1 MIALDVNAVVFASA
15 LGGLAAG
22 LQAFLHTPALMIGAA
37 FIAGMVNSVIWV
49 SILPMLAENTHKEER
64 MHLFSVNFG
73 IGLLAQ
79 ILGSVAAG
87 GISQVLGSFGFSS
100 VLSIR
105 FTLLVGALLSLAA
118 VVPFSLI
125 KEERKTR
132 ARRASEPR
140 QRPLIKLMQLLRDRR
155 NQFNLI
161 ARFTVASALIGFG
174 AGLVI
179 PYLNLY
185 FSERFHLSKAMIG
198 LIIGAGQG
206 LTATA
211 MFIGPAAARRFGPV
225 RSVMLFQLT
234 SIPFLLVTGWS
245 MSLGLVAVA
254 VVVRNALMNA
264 SNPIQDSIMMALVD
278 DDLKGFAVSAG
289 QTMFTLGWAV
299 MGPVSTGIVHTYGSY
314 TGYAAVFSITA
325 GLYLIGSLFY
335 RWSFGRYESKV
346 CESQQTGLPG

>member
-1 MIALDVNAVVFASA
+1 MFASA

-179 PYLNLY
+179 PY
-185 FSERFHLSKAMIG
+185 
-198 LIIGAGQG
+198 
-206 LTATA
+206 
-211 MFIGPAAARRFGPV
+211 
-225 RSVMLFQLT
+225 
-234 SIPFLLVTGWS
+234 
-245 MSLGLVAVA
+245 
-254 VVVRNALMNA
+254 
-264 SNPIQDSIMMALVD
+264 
-278 DDLKGFAVSAG
+278 
-289 QTMFTLGWAV
+289 
-299 MGPVSTGIVHTYGSY
+299 
-314 TGYAAVFSITA
+314 
-325 GLYLIGSLFY
+325 
-335 RWSFGRYESKV
+335 
-346 CESQQTGLPG
+346 